1 MNTIVLL
8 PFILGGAGL
17 NLFDEARVIARTEIS
32 NSEGFAVESD
42 GGRDGDA
49 FVVTVSG
56 RRSAD
61 HASIAT
67 HISKA
72 ASEANAEKNWVW
84 GSPSVKP
91 GPAPA
96 FSELPV
102 GTVARCGSGTGNI
115 WSEARDGSFT
125 VKVSVRYA
133 GTGPRGSVAWQAGHR
148 PADKLAVEGILRRSL
163 AKCRGLQAVSAGNTT
178 LNGTV
183 VAQTNGPRG
192 ERLVDLTRY
201 CQAYNLQLSTN
212 QILGT
217 ASFTAGGEQ
226 VIIPLA
232 AKSIKDGA
240 RWIDTT
246 DISLI
251 KEGKWFVS
259 YAALEE
265 ARRH

>member
-1 MNTIVLL
+1 MILIALL
-8 PFILGGAGL
+8 TLGLPQQQAQAQLTVRDELSSVSTYSLRGAGG
-17 NLFDEARVIARTEIS
+17 R
-32 NSEGFAVESD
+32 EGNGTFSVNGRAIRESD
-42 GGRDGDA
+42 GASMAVDVRRIRDGADPA
-49 FVVTVSG
+49 VHWVGSGPAAVSAEPSVGFSGLPLGTDCRRNSSTGAIGIDTYDGIIFVDVTVSYRG
-56 RRSAD
+56 RPTGGEPEWIRTDPSGDLLRCEGVARRLL
-61 HASIAT
+61 ARLRGERAIGAPNLT
-67 HISKA
+67 
-72 ASEANAEKNWVW
+72 VG
-84 GSPSVKP
+84 GSPV
-91 GPAPA
+91 
-96 FSELPV
+96 
-102 GTVARCGSGTGNI
+102 
-115 WSEARDGSFT
+115 
-125 VKVSVRYA
+125 
-133 GTGPRGSVAWQAGHR
+133 GSV
-148 PADKLAVEGILRRSL
+148 
-163 AKCRGLQAVSAGNTT
+163 T
-178 LNGTV
+178 
-183 VAQTNGPRG
+183 GPRG

-212 QILGT
+212 QVLGT